1 MNNILG
7 ILGENMRKFRDK
19 VAIAETSR
27 SITYGDLN
35 ALSDVYLQQ
44 LQDKGVQAH
53 DVVAIELERSIEA
66 IAAMVAVLKA
76 GAAYTVINKDYPENR
91 KQSMRDTIRV
101 KATIDEVLH
110 PVSGLRE
117 TWDFPAR
124 TPEQL
129 CYIVFTSGTTSTP
142 KAVGIPDRGVIRLL
156 GDERLGLSPE
166 KTISHISPLE
176 FDASIIEIWGGLLS
190 GMTISL
196 LSKTEILN
204 IYHVE
209 KRISQGIDVMWIT
222 CSLFNFWV
230 DKKPEMFQSL
240 SRVIVGGEQL
250 SLSHVN
256 EVLKHTTVVNGY
268 GPTENTVFTTLDVM
282 EQGSVMQE
290 IAIGTAIHGTGTHIV
305 DEQGQSAAEGELYAS
320 GLGVALGYLDNPE
333 KTKESFIQWQGQEV
347 YKTGDLVRLNAE
359 GKIVYLGR
367 KDTQVK
373 INGYRIDLQEI
384 EYTVRAQG
392 IQNCHAFVR
401 DKKIY
406 LAVTTRSENIGQVL
420 KQLLPIYM
428 IPSKIVYVQE
438 IPLTANGKTDTKT
451 LYENYFLSKNKKLA
465 VILQQYLP
473 GAALNEHSNIFEQG
487 IDSVTVWEIA
497 REINQQFNADIS
509 FFDVFEHPSI
519 QQLSTMLGEE
529 HYAANYL

>member
-1 MNNILG
+1 MNNILSSLVG
-7 ILGENMRKFRDK
+7 NMQTFRDK
-19 VAIAETSR
+19 TAITESSR
-27 SITYGDLN
+27 SITYGGLN
-35 ALSDVYLQQ
+35 ALSNVYLRQ
-44 LQDKGVQAH
+44 LQKQGIQAH

-76 GAAYTVINKDYPENR
+76 GAAYTVINKDYPDSR
-91 KQSMRDTIRV
+91 KQTMRSTIQV
-101 KATIDEVLH
+101 KATINEVLQ
-110 PVSGLRE
+110 PDPLLE
-117 TWDFPAR
+117 DIWDFPAR
-124 TPEQL
+124 SAEQL

-142 KAVGIPDRGVIRLL
+142 KAVGIPDRGVLRLL

-230 DKKPEMFQSL
+230 DKKPEMFRSL

-256 EVLKHTTVVNGY
+256 EVLKYTTVVNGY

-282 EQGSVMQE
+282 EQGSVMKE
-290 IAIGTAIHGTGTHIV
+290 IAIGTPVHGTQTFIV
-305 DEQGQSAAEGELYAS
+305 NESGESAVEGELYA
-320 GLGVALGYLDNPE
+320 GGQGVAIGYLGNPE
-333 KTKESFIQWQGQEV
+333 KTNEAFIRWQGRDV
-347 YKTGDLVRLNAE
+347 YKTGDLVRLNEE

-392 IQNCHAFVR
+392 IRNCHAFVR
-401 DKKIY
+401 EKKIY
-406 LAVTTRSENIGQVL
+406 LAITTRSEQLGQVL
-420 KQLLPIYM
+420 KQLLPMYM
-428 IPSKIVYVQE
+428 LPSRIVYVQE
-438 IPLTANGKTDTKT
+438 IPLTANGKTDTRA
-451 LYENYFLSKNKKLA
+451 LYEQHFLSKNKKLA
-465 VILQQYLP
+465 QILQQYLP
-473 GAALNEHSNIFEQG
+473 GAALNEQTNIFEQG

-497 REINQQFNADIS
+497 REINQRFNADIS

-519 QQLSTMLGEE
+519 EQLSNMLGEE